1 MTITTH
7 WVSHIEA
14 WQGSGQ
20 SQASYCR
27 QQGINHRTFAARL
40 SDYRKSQ
47 PDTGPAL
54 IPVQVITPTPTPTT
68 GPLVLSAGGRHRL
81 EIPLTTSASWLAELL
96 RCLD

>member
-1 MTITTH
+1 MTITSH

-27 QQGINHRTFAARL
+27 QQGINPRTFAARL

-47 PDTGPAL
+47 QVTAPAL
-54 IPVQVITPTPTPTT
+54 IPVQVITSTPTAE
-68 GPLVLSAGGRHRL
+68 PLVLSAGGNYRL
-81 EIPLTTSASWLAELL
+81 EMPLTTSASWLAELL

>member
-1 MTITTH
+1 MTITSH

-14 WQGSGQ
+14 WQRSGQ

-47 PDTGPAL
+47 SDAAPAL
-54 IPVQVITPTPTPTT
+54 IPVQVTTPMTE
-68 GPLVLSAGGRHRL
+68 PLVLSAGGRHRL
-81 EIPLTTSASWLAELL
+81 EIPLTTSAFWLAELL

>member
-1 MTITTH
+1 MTITSH

-20 SQASYCR
+20 SQAAFCR

-47 PDTGPAL
+47 LDPAPAL
-54 IPVQVITPTPTPTT
+54 IPVQVTTSAPTT

-81 EIPLTTSASWLAELL
+81 EIPLTTSAPWLAELL